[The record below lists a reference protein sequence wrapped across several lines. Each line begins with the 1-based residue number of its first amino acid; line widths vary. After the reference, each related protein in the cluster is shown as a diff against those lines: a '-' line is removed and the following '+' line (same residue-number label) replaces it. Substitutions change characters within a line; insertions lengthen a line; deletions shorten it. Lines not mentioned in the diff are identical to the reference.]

1 MASPPFEMLAQYRL
15 QQQVGAGAMGVV
27 HRAFDVDLE
36 RPVAIKL
43 LHPDDAGDAELV
55 QRFLRE
61 ARSAAQV
68 LHPNVALVYQAGQH
82 DGRIYIVMEWL
93 GGGDLAQA
101 LKQQGPLPWRDA
113 AAAARDAAAG
123 LAAAHAAG
131 LVHRDIKPSNLMRN
145 DAGKVKLVDFGLARL
160 HESPSELTQTGMMLG
175 TPAYMSPEQCRGEP
189 ATPLSDVYA
198 LGCTLFCLL
207 AGKSPHADA
216 NAAAMLIGHLQ
227 RPLPDLRARVPGIPE
242 ALCRIVERAAA
253 KEPLARYRDAAA
265 LLADLQALLDGRPL
279 AATAADATLALTE
292 LDLPVARDA
301 SAAIDVPLALD
312 APAAPVAPPGNLPLE
327 TGALIGREGPL
338 AQLDDL
344 LRQSRLVTLT
354 GPGGS
359 GKTRLALHQARR
371 QAARHADGAW
381 VVELAA
387 LPAQA
392 DVALA
397 VAAALGVAE
406 STGEAVESALARHLA
421 ARDGLLVLDNC
432 EHLVA
437 AAAALTARLLAACP
451 RLQVLATSRQA
462 LGCPG
467 EYTLGVPPL
476 AAPESLRLF
485 AERAR
490 AVRPGF
496 EIDAATAPVV
506 AQICARLDGIPLAI
520 ELAAARVRSLAPAQ
534 IAARLDDAFK
544 LLTSGHRT
552 LLPRQQTLRALID
565 WSWDLLDAG
574 ERLALARC
582 SVFAGEFTL
591 EAAEAVL
598 ADDGAAAPAGLDPLD
613 AVAAL
618 VDKSLLVATERAGA
632 VRYAMLQTI
641 RQYAAEKLGADDAFG
656 TRRRH
661 AAYYTGF
668 VVAARGRFDSP
679 DHAQV
684 MAAIALEHEQARAAL
699 DAATA
704 ERWFDIA
711 LPLGVALANYWNLR
725 GILAD
730 GVERVAR
737 LVAAVPPDGA
747 ETAALLRHG
756 ADLATRCGRNEQA
769 RAWLEQALPM
779 ARVAGETRIVGQLL
793 NGLGSLAYAEGRY
806 KRAERHFAEYLAAA
820 SAAGDRDGQIRAVN
834 NLAIVLRRLGR
845 PDEARRHFH
854 GALASVHEMPNP
866 RLVAYLKVNIGDLE
880 EEDGRPAVARP
891 YYEACLEV
899 LAPLGETWGIA
910 LARAGLGKCALAL
923 GESAQARA
931 QLEAALDLLQQLGE
945 RSTIAEAQDQLARIA
960 RIEGQ
965 ADEAGMRALAALR
978 LRIEAANLPDL
989 AASFDTW
996 ALLTGAAQP
1005 AAAARLL
1012 GCAAAVRLAQRAPL
1026 EAAKARQD
1034 RALRDD
1040 LRRRLGEAAFEAA
1053 IAEGAANDPT
1063 ALARALAGD

>member
-1 MASPPFEMLAQYRL
+1 S
-15 QQQVGAGAMGVV
+15 
-27 HRAFDVDLE
+27 
-36 RPVAIKL
+36 
-43 LHPDDAGDAELV
+43 
-55 QRFLRE
+55 
-61 ARSAAQV
+61 
-68 LHPNVALVYQAGQH
+68 
-82 DGRIYIVMEWL
+82 
-93 GGGDLAQA
+93 
-101 LKQQGPLPWRDA
+101 
-113 AAAARDAAAG
+113 
-123 LAAAHAAG
+123 
-131 LVHRDIKPSNLMRN
+131 
-145 DAGKVKLVDFGLARL
+145 
-160 HESPSELTQTGMMLG
+160 
-175 TPAYMSPEQCRGEP
+175 
-189 ATPLSDVYA
+189 
-198 LGCTLFCLL
+198 
-207 AGKSPHADA
+207 
-216 NAAAMLIGHLQ
+216 
-227 RPLPDLRARVPGIPE
+227 
-242 ALCRIVERAAA
+242 
-253 KEPLARYRDAAA
+253 
-265 LLADLQALLDGRPL
+265 
-279 AATAADATLALTE
+279 
-292 LDLPVARDA
+292 
-301 SAAIDVPLALD
+301 
-312 APAAPVAPPGNLPLE
+312 PGNLPLE

-359 GKTRLALHQARR
+359 GKTRLALHEARR
-371 QAARHADGAW
+371 RAARHADGAW
-381 VVELAA
+381 FVELAA
-387 LPAQA
+387 LPAGA

-406 STGEAVESALARHLA
+406 STGEAVEAALVRHLA
-421 ARDGLLVLDNC
+421 ARDLLLVLDNC

-437 AAAALTARLLAACP
+437 GAAALGARLLAACP

-496 EIDAATAPVV
+496 EIDAAAAPVV

-520 ELAAARVRSLAPAQ
+520 ELAAARMRSLAPAQ

-565 WSWDLLDAG
+565 WSWDLLDPPQ
-574 ERLALARC
+574 RLALARC

-598 ADDGAAAPAGLDPLD
+598 ADEADAGDAPDALDS
-613 AVAAL
+613 VAAL
-618 VDKSLLVATERAGA
+618 VDKSLLVAAEREGR

-641 RQYAAEKLGADDAFG
+641 RQYAAEKLLPADALR

-661 AAYYTGF
+661 AAYYGGF
-668 VVAARGRFDSP
+668 VVAARMRVDSA
-679 DHAQV
+679 DHAQA
-684 MAAIALEHEQARAAL
+684 MAEIALEHEQARAAL

-711 LPLGVALANYWNLR
+711 LPLGIALANYWNLR

-730 GVERVAR
+730 GVERVGR
-737 LVAAVPPDGA
+737 LVDAGPPDGA

-756 ADLATRCGRNEQA
+756 ADLATRCGRNDTA
-769 RAWLEQALPM
+769 RAWLERGLPM
-779 ARVAGETRIVGQLL
+779 ARAAGATRTLGQLL
-793 NGLGSLAYAEGRY
+793 NGLGSLAHAEGRF

-854 GALASVHEMPNP
+854 GALALLHEVPNP
-866 RLVAYLKVNIGDLE
+866 RLVAYLKVNVGDLE

-891 YYEACLEV
+891 YYEACLEA
-899 LAPLGETWGIA
+899 LLPLGETWGIA
-910 LARAGLGKCALAL
+910 LARGGLGKCALAL
-923 GESAQARA
+923 GETALARA
-931 QLEAALDLLQQLGE
+931 HLKAALELLQQLGE
-945 RSTIAEAQDQLARIA
+945 RSTIAEALDQLARVA
-960 RIEGQ
+960 RAEGD
-965 ADEAGMRALAALR
+965 AEAAGARALESLR
-978 LRIEAANLPDL
+978 LRIEAASLPDL

-1012 GCAAAVRLAQRAPL
+1012 GCAAAVRLAHRAPL
-1026 EAAKARQD
+1026 ESARAGQE
-1034 RALRDD
+1034 RALRDE
-1040 LRRRLGEAAFEAA
+1040 LRRRLGDAAFEAA
-1053 IAEGAANDPT
+1053 VAEGAANDPMSM
-1063 ALARALAGD
+1063 ARALAGP